1 MAAAALCVAR
11 AAPAQLH
18 DVKTGDRLAY
28 ALTGARVIAG
38 PGRVFE
44 PGSVVVRGGVI
55 EAAGP
60 ENKIAIP
67 ADARVFDL
75 KGKTVYAAF
84 IDPYV
89 SIDRLGGRHPRQ
101 PLDEEEPAGGAPG
114 GAGGQGA
121 AASRARSGAG
131 AHPLSTVHA
140 EERAV
145 ETLTL
150 PDRVAESY
158 RRAGFAV
165 VVAAPQTG
173 ILRGRG
179 AVVSLA
185 DGPISGRILLD
196 EYGQFVTLEPER
208 FDFAN
213 FGRAQIVYPMSK
225 MGAVALVRQSLLDAL
240 WWRDASAAYAK
251 HPAGQA
257 RPRFTA
263 ADAALVAAAEGRETV
278 VFEATDVLSLLR
290 AAKIAKEFRLKA
302 RYVGAGDEY
311 RLAGEVAALKPD
323 LVLRVD
329 FPRPDRLESDDEWLD
344 VPLERLRRID
354 RSPSNPRW
362 MKDAGLTFSFTTF
375 GLDDPEDFGRR
386 VREALARGLS
396 KDDALAA
403 VTTVPARQ
411 IGLEGSLGTLDS
423 GKIAN
428 IVVSSGEPFDEKA
441 NVAEIWIDGKRYEV
455 PEKKTPGGAGR
466 AGRGEGPAPHLGP
479 ASAEASAGKPLPG
492 SSSAARSAKQ
502 EGEGADVRPLP
513 ARDDGPVAAPK
524 AVVVR
529 GATVWTQGPAGILE
543 GADLLAVDGK
553 VVAVGRNLAAPAGAL
568 EVDGRG
574 KHVTPGIID
583 AHSHT
588 AGDGQINEV
597 GSNVTAEVRIQ
608 DVLDPF
614 DEAIYREL
622 AGGTTTANVLHG
634 SANAIGG
641 QNQIVKWRRG
651 AGPDTLVFAGAPEGI
666 KFALGE
672 NPKQSNFPPGPG
684 RPLRYPQTRMG
695 VANLIR
701 ERFLAARDY
710 RKRQE
715 EYKKLV
721 LRSGSGG
728 GAASSVVPPAK
739 DLQLEA
745 IAEILEG
752 KRQIHCHS
760 YVKSEILEM
769 LRVAEEFGV
778 KVATLQHILEGYKV
792 ADEIARHGAGA
803 SSFSD
808 WWAYKFEVYDAI
820 PYNGALM
827 RERGVVVSF
836 NSDSDELARRL
847 NFEAAKAVHYGGVPP
862 EAALAFVTSNP
873 AKQLGIEK
881 RVGSLEAGKDA
892 DFVVWSGDPLAT
904 SSMALETWVDGKKE
918 FDRAADLARRPARD
932 KERADLIAKAKKMN
946 ESSRPAAAEAPAGK
960 PGGPPRS
967 EEKEKPPAAK
977 PPEPAAP
984 RPTE

>member
-1 MAAAALCVAR
+1 VAATALCAAL
-11 AAPAQLH
+11 AAPAAPR
-18 DVKTGDRLAY
+18 DVGSGDRLAY
-28 ALTGARVIAG
+28 ALTGARVIAA
-38 PGRVFE
+38 PGRVFD
-44 PGSVVVRGGVI
+44 PGVVVVRGGVI

-60 ENKIAIP
+60 DGKVIIP
-67 ADARVFDL
+67 ADARIFDL

-89 SIDRLGGRHPRQ
+89 AADRLGGKRPRQ
-101 PLDEEEPAGGAPG
+101 PLDEEEGAGGGAPAG
-114 GAGGQGA
+114 GGQGA
-121 AASRARSGAG
+121 AASRAPSGPG
-131 AHPLSTVHA
+131 AHPYSTVRA
-140 EERAV
+140 EERSID
-145 ETLTL
+145 TLTV
-150 PDRVAESY
+150 PDRVAEAY
-158 RRAGFAV
+158 RRSGFAV
-165 VVAAPQTG
+165 VLAAPQAG

-185 DGPISGRILLD
+185 DGPISGRILES

-213 FGRAQIVYPMSK
+213 FGRAQIVYPASK
-225 MGAVALVRQSLLDAL
+225 MGAVALVRQSFLDAL

-257 RPRFTA
+257 RPRFVA
-263 ADAALVAAAEGRETV
+263 ANAALVAAAEGRETV
-278 VFEATDVLSLLR
+278 VFESTDVLSLLR
-290 AAKIAKEFRLKA
+290 AAKIVKEFKLKA
-302 RYVGAGDEY
+302 RYIGAGDEY
-311 RLAGEVAALKPD
+311 RLSGEVAALKPD

-329 FPRPDRLESDDEWLD
+329 FPKPERLESDDEWIE
-344 VPLERLRRID
+344 VPFERLRRID
-354 RSPSNPRW
+354 RAPSNPKW

-411 IGLEGSLGTLDS
+411 IGLEGSLGSLDA

-428 IVVSSGEPFDEKA
+428 LVVATGEPFDEKA
-441 NVAEIWIDGKRYEV
+441 KVAEIWIDGKRHEI
-455 PEKKTPGGAGR
+455 PEKRTPA
-466 AGRGEGPAPHLGP
+466 GPAG
-479 ASAEASAGKPLPG
+479 A
-492 SSSAARSAKQ
+492 AARAAAAEKAP
-502 EGEGADVRPLP
+502 EADVRPLP

-543 GADLLAVDGK
+543 NADVVAVDGRI
-553 VVAVGRNLAAPAGAL
+553 VAVGRNLTAPAGAV
-568 EVDGRG
+568 EINGSG

-588 AGDGQINEV
+588 GGDGSINEFAT
-597 GSNVTAEVRIQ
+597 SVTAEVRIQ
-608 DVLDPF
+608 DVLNPF
-614 DEAIYREL
+614 AESIYREL
-622 AGGTTTANVLHG
+622 AGGTTAANVLHG
-634 SANAIGG
+634 SANSIGG

-651 AGPDTLVFAGAPEGI
+651 GGPDTLIFAGAPEGI

-672 NPKQSNFPPGPG
+672 NPKQSNVPAGPG

-695 VANLIR
+695 VANQIR

-715 EYKKLV
+715 EYKKAAAV
-721 LRSGSGG
+721 K
-728 GAASSVVPPAK
+728 GATPIPPAR

-752 KRQIHCHS
+752 KRVIHCHS
-760 YVKSEILEM
+760 YVKSEILEV

-792 ADEIARHGAGA
+792 ADEIAKHGAGA

-847 NFEAAKAVHYGGVPP
+847 NFEAAKAVHYGGVPR

-892 DFVVWSGDPLAT
+892 DFVVWSGDPLSTA
-904 SSMALETWVDGKKE
+904 SVALETWVDGKKE
-918 FDRAADLARRPARD
+918 FDRAADLAGRPARE
-932 KERADLIAKAKKMN
+932 KERAELIAKAKKMA
-946 ESSRPAAAEAPAGK
+946 ESS
-960 PGGPPRS
+960 
-967 EEKEKPPAAK
+967 KPPAAK
-977 PPEPAAP
+977 PPEAAAFK
-984 RPTE
+984 PTA